1 MWVAA
6 RLLGKSGRLKSGG
19 EEYLVTHLAI
29 KTSVSFHALAQ
40 TQHFAPQKAD
50 TAVDGLHVL
59 LAPTVPLPC
68 CCSQGDNEPA
78 RVEVEQQKYLSA
90 LPFLPA
96 ISEKTLKTYYTFY
109 AAFFGAVI
117 MFGGLLAPLL
127 EVRIGLGGEPRLHW
141 QHGCGAGVVQDCSPA
156 GDVTGQV
163 HAAGG

>member
-1 MWVAA
+1 M
-6 RLLGKSGRLKSGG
+6 
-19 EEYLVTHLAI
+19 HLAI
-29 KTSVSFHALAQ
+29 KTSVTFHDLVQ
-40 TQHFAPQKAD
+40 TPHFTPQKAD
-50 TAVDGLHVL
+50 TAVDGLHIL
-59 LAPTVPLPC
+59 LAPTVPLPR

-127 EVRIGLGGEPRLHW
+127 EVRIGLGGEPLLL
-141 QHGCGAGVVQDCSPA
+141 
-156 GDVTGQV
+156 
-163 HAAGG
+163 